1 MKPVNDIFADI
12 VKKVSKRYGSNVS
25 FLFGD
30 WAYISNQLT
39 LWGKSPKTS
48 KLKFPI
54 ICLYSP
60 FAEDRSSAETE
71 VSLEFIIMVN
81 TLKGYSNEDRQK
93 TSFEQVLR
101 PIYNLF
107 LDEIKKDI
115 NIVRSYNDVVP
126 HSYIENYRYG
136 RVGVIGEDGKPFS
149 DFIDAIEMKNVNLT
163 IKEVKCYGNRL

>member
-1 MKPVNDIFADI
+1 
-12 VKKVSKRYGSNVS
+12 
-25 FLFGD
+25 
-30 WAYISNQLT
+30 
-39 LWGKSPKTS
+39 
-48 KLKFPI
+48 
-54 ICLYSP
+54 
-60 FAEDRSSAETE
+60 
-71 VSLEFIIMVN
+71 MVN
-81 TLKGYSNEDRQK
+81 TLKEYSNEDRQK

-101 PIYNLF
+101 PIYRLF

-115 NIVRSYNDVVP
+115 NIVCHYDNVVP

>member
-12 VKKVSKRYGSNVS
+12 VKRYRKIRKQCVV
-25 FLFGD
+25 LFGD

-60 FAEDRSSAETE
+60 FTEDRSSAETE

-81 TLKGYSNEDRQK
+81 TLKGIQMK
-93 TSFEQVLR
+93 TGKRLPLS
-101 PIYNLF
+101 
-107 LDEIKKDI
+107 
-115 NIVRSYNDVVP
+115 
-126 HSYIENYRYG
+126 RYCDLYT
-136 RVGVIGEDGKPFS
+136 IFS
-149 DFIDAIEMKNVNLT
+149 WMKSRKT
-163 IKEVKCYGNRL
+163 